1 MNDKSA
7 VALKYAAKKSPTVLA
22 TGTGKEADEM
32 IALARELAIPLYENH
47 ELAALLCASNQQDQM
62 PDWLEPVLTDVMA
75 FALWLQGEADNPM
88 YRPEKEIND
97 EPKS

>member
-32 IALARELAIPLYENH
+32 IALARELEIPLYENH

-62 PDWLEPVLTDVMA
+62 PEWLEPVLTDVLA
-75 FALWLQGEADNPM
+75 FALWLQGHAENPL
-88 YRPEKEIND
+88 YPHEKEINSD
-97 EPKS
+97 QQN